1 MCESLQIHVVMMREL
16 GKPRGLADPALPKAI
31 ENVGSTTVPVSH
43 DTFSEADEARD
54 YKFCHVLLATLE
66 GDAMDEV
73 LNLPRATDWNG
84 GDEPVRDIPSKTS
97 GHCRTRL
104 EHNLYPVVGDGCSC
118 QFGTLGESSQ
128 GVRASDHRQSGKS

>member
-1 MCESLQIHVVMMREL
+1 MMREL

-31 ENVGSTTVPVSH
+31 ENVESTTVPVSH

-73 LNLPRATDWNG
+73 LNLPRGYGLEWWRRTGQRHPTENIWTLPNPTRAQF
-84 GDEPVRDIPSKTS
+84 VPS
-97 GHCRTRL
+97 GWWWI
-104 EHNLYPVVGDGCSC
+104 SC
-118 QFGTLGESSQ
+118 PCNTLGESSQ